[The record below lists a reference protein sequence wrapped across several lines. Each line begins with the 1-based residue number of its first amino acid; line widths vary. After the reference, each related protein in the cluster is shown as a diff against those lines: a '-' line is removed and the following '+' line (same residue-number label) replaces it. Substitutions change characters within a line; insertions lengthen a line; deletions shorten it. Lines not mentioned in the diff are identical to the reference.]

1 MSTVGL
7 EGGTGCGKLHLWAGH
22 DAFRD
27 LHDALPPTRVEK
39 AGVGTSV
46 LQLRAGLVSFDKAS
60 EEVQL
65 RDSRVNTNRNSF
77 ALTCS
82 QLHSVTLMGE
92 EARIDAGIPK
102 DADTFCFAYP
112 ASELNWDNMTRYT
125 LRDSNRACL
134 LPLAGG
140 FVYFDRSGSVCGI
153 NAVLGMKVNGEENE
167 GDATGDTQ
175 DDKSKVIDGKFKSAL
190 LQFAAPQPL
199 PARALEQLRLADR
212 LRPVTLA
219 ALLERG
225 ASQFAWIL
233 PGEKLDGM
241 KGGTQAGAFAY
252 IMNDTAMS
260 IFFAV
265 AAS

>member
-1 MSTVGL
+1 MALCISI
-7 EGGTGCGKLHLWAGH
+7 
-22 DAFRD
+22 D
-27 LHDALPPTRVEK
+27 L
-39 AGVGTSV
+39 G
-46 LQLRAGLVSFDKAS
+46 
-60 EEVQL
+60 
-65 RDSRVNTNRNSF
+65 
-77 ALTCS
+77 
-82 QLHSVTLMGE
+82 
-92 EARIDAGIPK
+92 
-102 DADTFCFAYP
+102 
-112 ASELNWDNMTRYT
+112 
-125 LRDSNRACL
+125 
-134 LPLAGG
+134 
-140 FVYFDRSGSVCGI
+140 VCGI

-175 DDKSKVIDGKFKSAL
+175 DDESKVIDGKFKSAL

-241 KGGTQAGAFAY
+241 KGGTQAGAFD